1 MLTFGLG
8 RGISLTALA
17 ALFLLQTLKFL
28 YNKRL
33 VIRILI
39 SRWREIRACNGNACG
54 ASKGQNFHD
63 SLLDL
68 RFLIVATDPKAPI
81 Y

>member
-1 MLTFGLG
+1 MEQTMSI
-8 RGISLTALA
+8 RGCYRQGEYAGKS
-17 ALFLLQTLKFL
+17 
-28 YNKRL
+28 RL
-33 VIRILI
+33 PQPLWRLN